1 MFLSKSPAIL
11 KKYYAHLTWDI
22 PNSENKIFLTF
33 DDGPIPE
40 VTPWVLDVLNAF
52 QIKATFF
59 CIGDN
64 VQKHPAIY
72 QRILAE
78 GHSVGNHTQNH
89 INGWKTK
96 NERYFDNIDNCAKL
110 VNSKLF
116 RPPYG
121 RIKKSQL
128 KKIKTDYKIV
138 MWDVLSGDFDSK
150 TNPEKCY
157 NNVIKNTKSGSI
169 IVFHDSLKAIKNIKE
184 SLPQV
189 IEHLLGK
196 GFVFSAIAP

>member
-1 MFLSKSPAIL
+1 MFLSKSPVIL

-72 QRILAE
+72 QQILAD
-78 GHSVGNHTQNH
+78 GHAVGNHTQNH
-89 INGWKTK
+89 LNGWKTV

-128 KKIKTDYKIV
+128 KRIKANYKIV

-150 TNPEKCY
+150 TTPEKCY
-157 NNVIKNTKSGSI
+157 RSVIKNTKSGSV

-184 SLPQV
+184 SLPQT
-189 IEHLLGK
+189 IEYLLGK
-196 GFVFSAIAP
+196 GFVFGTIAP